1 MDTPVPVILTI
12 NCGSSSLKF
21 ALFDLL
27 SVKLISQGNIQDIGR
42 ESSIRLMD
50 AMGHEER
57 VDQPM
62 ADLDAAIQFLLQ
74 LLKES
79 YSPYAVYAIGH
90 RIVQGGK
97 EHYLPELITPT
108 LLQTFETLVPLAP
121 GHLPAEITAIRAFE
135 NAYPGIPQVACFDTA
150 FHKDMPFAARHFAL
164 PRHLWDDGVIRY
176 GFHGLSYEYIYQQ
189 LKQFAPQEAS
199 GSIVIAHLG
208 NGASMAVVKN
218 GRCLDTTMG
227 LTPTGGLVMS
237 TRSGDLDPGVI
248 LYLLKEKHFISERAL
263 NELLNTQ
270 SGLKGISG
278 GASDIKTLL
287 EQEAKDPRAA
297 EAIQLFCY
305 QAKKYIGALTA
316 AAGGINTLVFTGGIG
331 IHAPV
336 IRERICE
343 GLEYLGIAVDPFLN
357 DDKNDIIS
365 PSGSRVTVR
374 VMATNEE
381 RIIAQHTQQCLQ
393 SHKTTHYGNTHK

>member
-1 MDTPVPVILTI
+1 MDNPTPVILTI

-21 ALFDLL
+21 ALFDKSSLQ
-27 SVKLISQGNIQDIGR
+27 LISQGNIQDIGA
-42 ESSIRLMD
+42 ESNIRLRD
-50 AMGHEER
+50 AAGHEER
-57 VDQPM
+57 VNQPVT
-62 ADLDAAIQFLLQ
+62 DLDTAIQLLVQ
-74 LLKES
+74 LLEES
-79 YSPYAVYAIGH
+79 FSPYIIRAIGH

-97 EHYLPELITPT
+97 EHYLPELITTT
-108 LLQTFETLVPLAP
+108 LLQTFETLIPLAP

-135 NAYPGIPQVACFDTA
+135 KAYPGIPQVACFDTA
-150 FHKDMPFAARHFAL
+150 FHKDMPFAAKYFAI

-189 LKQFAPQEAS
+189 LKQSAPQEAA
-199 GSIVIAHLG
+199 GKIIIAHLG
-208 NGASMAVVKN
+208 NGASMAAIRDGKS
-218 GRCLDTTMG
+218 LDTTMG

-263 NELLNTQ
+263 NDLLNKE

-278 GASDIKTLL
+278 SASDIQTLL
-287 EQEAKDPRAA
+287 EQAPSDPKAA

-331 IHAPV
+331 LHSRIV
-336 IRERICE
+336 RERICD
-343 GLEYLGIAVDPFLN
+343 GLDYLGIQIDPSLN
-357 DDKNDIIS
+357 NDKNDIIS
-365 PSGSRVTVR
+365 PSGNRVTVR

-381 RIIAQHTQQCLQ
+381 LIIAQHTQECLRP
-393 SHKTTHYGNTHK
+393 H

>member
-1 MDTPVPVILTI
+1 MDNSIPVILTI

-21 ALFDLL
+21 ALFDKSSLQ
-27 SVKLISQGNIQDIGR
+27 LISQGNIQDIGG
-42 ESSIRLMD
+42 ESNIRLRD
-50 AMGHEER
+50 AAGHEER
-57 VDQPM
+57 VNQPVT
-62 ADLDAAIQFLLQ
+62 DLDTAIQLLIQ

-79 YSPYAVYAIGH
+79 FSPYVIRAIGH

-97 EHYLPELITPT
+97 EHYLPELITT
-108 LLQTFETLVPLAP
+108 GLLQTFETLIPLAP

-135 NAYPGIPQVACFDTA
+135 DAYPGIPQVACFDTA
-150 FHKDMPFAARHFAL
+150 FHKDMPFAARYFAI

-189 LKQFAPQEAS
+189 LKQFAPQEAA
-199 GSIVIAHLG
+199 GKIIIAHLG
-208 NGASMAVVKN
+208 NGASMAAIRDGKS
-218 GRCLDTTMG
+218 LDTTMG

-263 NELLNTQ
+263 NELLNKE

-278 GASDIKTLL
+278 SASDIQTLL
-287 EQEAKDPRAA
+287 EQEPSDPKAA

-316 AAGGINTLVFTGGIG
+316 AAGGIDTLVFTGGIG
-331 IHAPV
+331 LHAPV
-336 IRERICE
+336 IRERICD
-343 GLEYLGIAVDPFLN
+343 GLDYLGIQIDPSLN
-357 DDKNDIIS
+357 NDKNDIIS
-365 PSGSRVTVR
+365 PSRNRVTVR

-381 RIIAQHTQQCLQ
+381 LIIAQHTQQCLR
-393 SHKTTHYGNTHK
+393 SH

>member
-1 MDTPVPVILTI
+1 MDNQTPVILTI

-21 ALFDLL
+21 ALFDMS
-27 SVKLISQGNIQDIGR
+27 SVELISQGSVQDIGG
-42 ESSIRLMD
+42 ESSIRLVD
-50 AMGHEER
+50 AAGHEER
-57 VDQPM
+57 VTQPV
-62 ADLDAAIQFLLQ
+62 ADLDAAIQLLIQ
-74 LLKES
+74 LLKDS
-79 YSPYAVYAIGH
+79 FSPYTIDVIGH
-90 RIVQGGK
+90 RIVQGGAA
-97 EHYLPELITPT
+97 HFLPELITPD

-135 NAYPGIPQVACFDTA
+135 TAYPGIPQVACFDTA
-150 FHKDMPFAARHFAL
+150 FHKDMPFTARYFAI

-176 GFHGLSYEYIYQQ
+176 GFHGLSYEYIFQQ
-189 LKQFAPQEAS
+189 LQQFAPQEAA
-199 GSIVIAHLG
+199 GKIVIAHLG
-208 NGASMAVVKN
+208 NGASMAVIRDGKS
-218 GRCLDTTMG
+218 LDTTMG

-263 NELLNTQ
+263 NELLNKQ

-278 GASDIKTLL
+278 SASDIQTLL
-287 EQEAKDPRAA
+287 EQESTDPKAA

-316 AAGGINTLVFTGGIG
+316 AAGGIDTLVFTGGIG
-331 IHAPV
+331 LHAPV

-343 GLEYLGIAVDPFLN
+343 GLEYLGISIDASLN
-357 DDKNDIIS
+357 NNGKDIIS
-365 PSGSRVTVR
+365 ASGSKVTIR

-381 RIIAQHTQQCLQ
+381 LIIAQHTQQCLQ
-393 SHKTTHYGNTHK
+393 SH